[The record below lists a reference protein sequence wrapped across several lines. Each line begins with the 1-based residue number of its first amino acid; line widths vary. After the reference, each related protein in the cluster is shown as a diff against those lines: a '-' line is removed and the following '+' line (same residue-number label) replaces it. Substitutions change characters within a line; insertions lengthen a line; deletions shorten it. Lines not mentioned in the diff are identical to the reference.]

1 MRVLFIFGGI
11 IPASFF
17 VPETDPCM
25 SSKCPVRVLSDWCDL
40 SDNITMKELMQMLK
54 ALGLP
59 AEERK
64 RIRAYYI
71 DDPDGLRQYVL
82 YMRAIHDDRHEYI

>member
-1 MRVLFIFGGI
+1 
-11 IPASFF
+11 
-17 VPETDPCM
+17 
-25 SSKCPVRVLSDWCDL
+25 
-40 SDNITMKELMQMLK
+40 MLK

-64 RIRAYYI
+64 RIQAYYI

-82 YMRAIHDDRHEYI
+82 YMRTILDDRHEYYE